1 MTQLNLASVSV
12 PRECAIMNIWPSR
25 LKFPA
30 NTHLKAAVYR
40 EHSKDP
46 RQVVKIEDIDIPKP
60 KSNGV
65 LIKVE
70 AASYN
75 YNDLWGIWGEPIK
88 IPMPHISGSD
98 AAGRVV
104 EVGENL
110 TANIKIGDRV
120 VVYPNLT
127 CRVCHECTSGK
138 EYDCNSRQVWGFQTG
153 PLWGGFTQYTHMSE
167 VNVVKIPDNVSF
179 DDAAAIS
186 MVGLTSWHMLV
197 TRANIRPGQ
206 TVLIMGGG
214 SGMGIAGIQIAKLFN
229 CDVIATAGNKEK
241 MGKCLQLGAD
251 FVVNHRESDWYNKV
265 REITNKGGVDV
276 VFEHIGKTVFP
287 QELSL
292 LKMGG
297 TLVSTG
303 ATTGYDSTIDL
314 RYLFFKGT
322 NLLGATQGTKAG
334 LEEIIRWVSKGKIKP
349 VIDTIL
355 PFSNMVEG
363 HVKMADSQLFG
374 KILTT
379 PQKL

>member
-1 MTQLNLASVSV
+1 M
-12 PRECAIMNIWPSR
+12 
-25 LKFPA
+25 
-30 NTHLKAAVYR
+30 KAAVYR
-40 EHSKDP
+40 EHSEDP
-46 RQVVKIEDIDIPKP
+46 RQVVKIEDIVAPKP
-60 KSNGV
+60 ESSEV
-65 LIKVE
+65 LIEVE

-75 YNDLWGIWGEPIK
+75 YNDLWGIWGKPIK

-98 AAGRVV
+98 AAGTVV
-104 EVGENL
+104 EIGENV

-120 VVYPNLT
+120 VAHPNLT
-127 CRVCHECTSGK
+127 CRVCYECTSGR
-138 EYDCNSRQVWGFQTG
+138 EYDCLNRKVWGFQTG
-153 PLWGGFTQYTHMSE
+153 PLWGGFTQYTHLPA
-167 VNVVKIPDNVSF
+167 VNVVKLRDNVSF
-179 DDAAAIS
+179 SDAAAIS
-186 MVGLTSWHMLV
+186 MVGMTAWHMLV

-229 CDVIATAGNKEK
+229 CLVIATAGNKDK
-241 MGKCLQLGAD
+241 MDKCLQLGAD
-251 FVVNHRESDWYNKV
+251 FAVNHRESDWYKKV
-265 REITNKGGVDV
+265 REITNKQGVDV
-276 VFEHIGKTVFP
+276 IFEHIGKSTFP

-314 RYLFFKGT
+314 RYLFFKGI

-334 LEEIIRWVSKGKIKP
+334 LEEVIRWVSEGKIRP
-349 VIDTIL
+349 IIDTIL

-363 HVKMADSQLFG
+363 HVKMAESQLFG

>member
-1 MTQLNLASVSV
+1 M
-12 PRECAIMNIWPSR
+12 
-25 LKFPA
+25 
-30 NTHLKAAVYR
+30 KAAVYR

-46 RQVVKIEDIDIPKP
+46 RQVVKIEDIDTPKP

-98 AAGRVV
+98 AAGTVV

-110 TANIKIGDRV
+110 TGNIKIGDRV

-127 CRVCHECTSGK
+127 CRVCSECTSGK

-153 PLWGGFTQYTHMSE
+153 PLWGGYAQYTHMSE
-167 VNVVKIPDNVSF
+167 VNVLKIPDNVSF

-241 MGKCLQLGAD
+241 MEKCLQLGAD
-251 FVVNHRESDWYNKV
+251 FVVNHRESDWYKKV
-265 REITNKGGVDV
+265 REITNKQGVDV
-276 VFEHIGKTVFP
+276 VYEHIGKTVFP

-322 NLLGATQGTKAG
+322 NLLGATQGTRGG
-334 LEEIIRWVSKGKIKP
+334 LEEVIRWVSKGKIKP

>member
-1 MTQLNLASVSV
+1 M
-12 PRECAIMNIWPSR
+12 
-25 LKFPA
+25 
-30 NTHLKAAVYR
+30 YR
-40 EHSKDP
+40 EHSEDP
-46 RQVVKIEDIDIPKP
+46 RQVVKIEDIDAPKP
-60 KSNGV
+60 ESSEV
-65 LIKVE
+65 LIEVE

-75 YNDLWGIWGEPIK
+75 YNDLWGIWGKPIK

-98 AAGRVV
+98 AAGTVV
-104 EVGENL
+104 EIGENV

-120 VVYPNLT
+120 VAHPNLT
-127 CRVCHECTSGK
+127 CRVCYECTSGR
-138 EYDCNSRQVWGFQTG
+138 EYDCLNRKVWGFQTG
-153 PLWGGFTQYTHMSE
+153 PLWGGFGQYTHLPA
-167 VNVVKIPDNVSF
+167 VNVVKLRDNVSF
-179 DDAAAIS
+179 NDAAAIS
-186 MVGLTSWHMLV
+186 MVGMTAWHMLV
-197 TRANIRPGQ
+197 TRANIRLGQ

-229 CDVIATAGNKEK
+229 CLVIATAGNKDK
-241 MGKCLQLGAD
+241 MDKCLQLGAD
-251 FVVNHRESDWYNKV
+251 FAVNHRESDWYKKV
-265 REITNKGGVDV
+265 REITNKQGVDV
-276 VFEHIGKTVFP
+276 IFEHIGKSTFP

-314 RYLFFKGT
+314 RYLFFKGI

-334 LEEIIRWVSKGKIKP
+334 LEEVIRWVSEGKIRP
-349 VIDTIL
+349 IIDTIL

-363 HVKMADSQLFG
+363 HVKMAESQLFG

>member
-1 MTQLNLASVSV
+1 M
-12 PRECAIMNIWPSR
+12 
-25 LKFPA
+25 
-30 NTHLKAAVYR
+30 KAAVYR

-46 RQVVKIEDIDIPKP
+46 RQVVLIEDIDAPKP
-60 KSNGV
+60 KSNEI

-98 AAGRVV
+98 AAGTVV
-104 EVGENL
+104 ETGENVS
-110 TANIKIGDRV
+110 ANIKVGDRV
-120 VVYPNLT
+120 VVHPNLT
-127 CRVCHECTSGK
+127 CRVCNECTAGR
-138 EYDCNSRQVWGFQTG
+138 EYDCSSRMVWGFQTG
-153 PLWGGFTQYTHMSE
+153 PLWGGFAQYTHLPE
-167 VNVVKIPDNVSF
+167 VNVVKLHDNVSF
-179 DDAAAIS
+179 NDAAAIS
-186 MVGLTSWHMLV
+186 MVGMTAWHMLV
-197 TRANIRPGQ
+197 TRAKILPGQ

-229 CDVIATAGNKEK
+229 CDVIATAGNKDK
-241 MGKCLQLGAD
+241 MDKCLELGAD
-251 FVVNHRESDWYNKV
+251 YVVNHRESDWYRKV
-265 REITNKGGVDV
+265 REIMNKQGVDV
-276 VFEHIGKTVFP
+276 VYEHIGKTAFP

-303 ATTGYDSTIDL
+303 ATTGYDSAIDL

-334 LEEIIRWVSKGKIKP
+334 LQEVIRWVSKGKIKP

-355 PFSNMVEG
+355 PFTNMVEG